1 MNVLDFASFHRRV
14 CATLAGTLPIAYRSN
29 FMKTVEQ
36 HWSIKRFALAGSLA
50 LLVPAS
56 AHAYV
61 DLGSGSVLIQ
71 AALGAIA
78 VAATGIKVYWS
89 KLTSLFRPGDAGRR
103 RTDEE

>member
-1 MNVLDFASFHRRV
+1 
-14 CATLAGTLPIAYRSN
+14 
-29 FMKTVEQ
+29 
-36 HWSIKRFALAGSLA
+36 
-50 LLVPAS
+50 
-56 AHAYV
+56 V

-78 VAATGIKVYWS
+78 VAATGIRVYWS